1 MPTPSESADVVICGG
16 AAIGSSVAYHLAS
29 DPGFKGK
36 VVVIEKDPTYRYSAS
51 ALSAASIRQQ
61 FSSAVN
67 IRISLHGIDFLRD
80 IGSHLSVDGEVPAI
94 DLHEGGY
101 LYLAGDEG
109 APGLAASQ
117 RLQASEGA
125 DIALYAADMLRSKF
139 SWLNTSDLACGTY
152 GVSGEGWF
160 DGWALL
166 QAFRKKARSLGVEY
180 RQGEVARYLTEGGRI
195 TGVELTD
202 GSRIACGAAV
212 NASGTHGA
220 RLAETAGISIPV
232 KSMKR
237 YVFSFMCKGEVDNC
251 PLLIDT
257 SGAWCRPEGARGPE
271 GQLFIGSCSPLTPE
285 QDVEWV
291 EGDPGVEDVD
301 WPFFDEAVWMPLAHR
316 IPAFEQIKPGR
327 AWAGPYDMC
336 GLDHNAIIGPAVGLP
351 NLYLANGFSGHGL
364 QQSPAVGRGIAEHI
378 LHGGYRSL
386 DLSDLGHERVVANR
400 PLLEDNII

>member
-1 MPTPSESADVVICGG
+1 MPISSESADVVICGG
-16 AAIGSSVAYHLAS
+16 AATGSSVAYHLAS
-29 DPGFKGK
+29 DPGFKGR
-36 VVVIEKDPTYRYSAS
+36 VIVIEKDPTYRLSAS

-67 IRISLHGIDFLRD
+67 IRISLHGIAFLRD
-80 IGSHLSVDGEVPAI
+80 IGRHLEVDGEAPAI

-101 LYLAGDEG
+101 LYVAGDDG
-109 APGLAASQ
+109 AANLAAAQ
-117 RLQASEGA
+117 RLQAEEGA

-180 RQGEVARYLTEGGRI
+180 RQGEVARYLTENGRV
-195 TGVELTD
+195 TGVELAD
-202 GSRIACGAAV
+202 GSRIACGFAV

-220 RLAETAGISIPV
+220 RLAATAGIDIPV

-237 YVFSFMCKGEVDNC
+237 FVFSFMCKGEVDNC

-257 SGAWCRPEGARGPE
+257 SGAWCRPEGQRTAE

-291 EGDPGVEDVD
+291 ETDPGVEDVD
-301 WPFFDEAVWMPLAHR
+301 WPFFEEAVWMPLAHR
-316 IPAFEQIKPGR
+316 IPAFEQIKPAR

-336 GLDHNAIIGPAVGLP
+336 GLDHNAIIGPAVGMP

-364 QQSPAVGRGIAEHI
+364 QQSPAVGRGLAEHI
-378 LHGGYRSL
+378 VHGRYRSL
-386 DLSDLGHERVVANR
+386 DLADLGHERIVAGR
-400 PLLEDNII
+400 PLAEANII